1 MVDRVTCRFIDWSIK
16 LFSIGS
22 GENGW
27 GTKTSNGERSGKR
40 TEERGGELGKHI
52 HHHYRL

>member
-1 MVDRVTCRFIDWSIK
+1 MVERVTCRFIDWSIK

-27 GTKTSNGERSGKR
+27 GTKT
-40 TEERGGELGKHI
+40 
-52 HHHYRL
+52 